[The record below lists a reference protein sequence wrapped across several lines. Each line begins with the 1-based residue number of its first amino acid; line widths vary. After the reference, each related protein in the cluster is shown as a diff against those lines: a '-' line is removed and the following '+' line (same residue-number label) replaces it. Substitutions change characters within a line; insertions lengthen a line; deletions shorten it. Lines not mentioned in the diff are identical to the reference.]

1 MIRRIFSVILLVSLI
16 LSVFSLGASAED
28 DYPIFDGTLT
38 TSDACIEM
46 IKTMEGYISS
56 PKWDVAQH
64 SIGYG
69 CNTTFAKKYGFDT
82 DYLSKDAA
90 HELML
95 FVLEGMEKDLNA
107 FLTKY
112 DISVNQYQY
121 DALISFTYNLGK
133 SWMTPNTRLAQL
145 LIDGRYTVNEFASAF
160 GVYCHI
166 GTGSEAEVDP
176 NLVDRR
182 IREIKL
188 FLYGAY
194 DLNDVE
200 EKF

>member
-46 IKTMEGYISS
+46 IKDLEGYIAS

-82 DYLSKDAA
+82 EYLNKDAA

-112 DISVNQYQY
+112 DISINQYQY
-121 DALISFTYNLGK
+121 DALISFTIWYSHL
-133 SWMTPNTRLAQL
+133 
-145 LIDGRYTVNEFASAF
+145 
-160 GVYCHI
+160 
-166 GTGSEAEVDP
+166 
-176 NLVDRR
+176 
-182 IREIKL
+182 
-188 FLYGAY
+188 
-194 DLNDVE
+194 
-200 EKF
+200 

>member
-1 MIRRIFSVILLVSLI
+1 MIRRIFSVILLVSLTVSM
-16 LSVFSLGASAED
+16 LSIGASAD
-28 DYPIFDGTLT
+28 NHYPQFDGKLI

-46 IKTMEGYISS
+46 IKDLEGYVSS
-56 PKWDVAQH
+56 PRWDVAQH

-69 CNTTFAKKYGFDT
+69 CNTTFAKKYGFST
-82 DYLSKDAA
+82 EYLSKDEA

-95 FVLEGMEKDLNA
+95 FVLDGMEKDLNH
-107 FLTKY
+107 FLDKY

-145 LIDGRYTVNEFASAF
+145 LIDDDYTVNEFACAF

-166 GTGSEAEVDP
+166 GTGESAEIDP
-176 NLVDRR
+176 HLVSRR
-182 IREIKL
+182 ILETKL
-188 FLYGAY
+188 FLKQPSKN
-194 DLNDVE
+194 L
-200 EKF
+200 